1 MLRHLRATRDLS
13 LLNIGSAWRK
23 QHRQLHEQQIHEY
36 EGQKIG
42 VFRLPSYADIR
53 YGIHLKQ
60 TDEYGV
66 YSFFV
71 HDDGKVSSRYTSRLL
86 KKSFCELVGV

>member
-1 MLRHLRATRDLS
+1 
-13 LLNIGSAWRK
+13 
-23 QHRQLHEQQIHEY
+23 
-36 EGQKIG
+36 
-42 VFRLPSYADIR
+42 VFRLPSYADVR

-71 HDDGKVSSRYTSRLL
+71 HDDGKVSSRYARSDATFENETGLYR
-86 KKSFCELVGV
+86 